1 MCLWRQMV
9 IFARRLS
16 MGMGHSSNTSS
27 LVKPFPLAIPCLLVN
42 PSLLN
47 ILLAMESLS
56 PVDHALSYL
65 LLVTHLVNHLT
76 SSINSSSN
84 PSKFQISSQT
94 RPHYT
99 HH

>member
-1 MCLWRQMV
+1 MV

-16 MGMGHSSNTSS
+16 MGMGHSSNTSN
-27 LVKPFPLAIPCLLVN
+27 LVKPCLLVN

-65 LLVTHLVNHLT
+65 LLVTHLANHLAK
-76 SSINSSSN
+76 NSSSN
-84 PSKFQISSQT
+84 PNKFQISSQT
-94 RPHYT
+94 RLHYT